1 MFFTEDNLYENFEA
15 IEIFKFLVKSKPF
28 SQNECW

>member
-1 MFFTEDNLYENFEA
+1 MLLTEDNLYENVEA
-15 IEIFKFLVKSKPF
+15 IEIFKYLVKSKPS